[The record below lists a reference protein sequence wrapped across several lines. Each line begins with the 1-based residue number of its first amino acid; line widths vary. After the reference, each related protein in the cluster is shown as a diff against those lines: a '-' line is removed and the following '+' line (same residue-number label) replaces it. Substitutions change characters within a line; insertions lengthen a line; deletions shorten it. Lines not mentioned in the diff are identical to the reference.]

1 MSSQP
6 PGSLVPKSGGGVF
19 QSIALRVKLILR
31 LMGDRRVNPLL
42 KLLPIGALVY
52 LVVPDLAPGPLD
64 DAAVLWLGTYLFVEL
79 CQPEI
84 VREHMHALTS
94 VIDGEWREIPPD
106 PPSDPG
112 EPPQ

>member
-1 MSSQP
+1 LNSQLP
-6 PGSLVPKSGGGVF
+6 SSLVPKGGGGVF
-19 QSIALRVKLILR
+19 HSIALRIKLILR

-52 LVVPDLAPGPLD
+52 WVVPDLAPGPID

-79 CQPEI
+79 CPPEI

-94 VIDGEWREIPPD
+94 VIDGEWREIEPD
-106 PPSDPG
+106 PSS
-112 EPPQ
+112 EPPKPAE